1 MILDTIIQVISVKL
15 CFLMYNNTPHFLIPY
30 KLYKLILAK
39 WPKAAL
45 HWKKHFLKCTNT
57 EHNILPTCTSNFYE
71 RADSLQKISCSY
83 TIYFHLEYVLW
94 DLLIR
99 IQVKQLLKSPNLWA
113 EIFFFQIYHFN
124 CYNFSFYKPW
134 NILWV
139 FVSENHEMKCY

>member
-71 RADSLQKISCSY
+71 RA
-83 TIYFHLEYVLW
+83 
-94 DLLIR
+94 
-99 IQVKQLLKSPNLWA
+99 
-113 EIFFFQIYHFN
+113 
-124 CYNFSFYKPW
+124 SFYRFSHFPLIAFNSVFITTNSAPQASLPW
-134 NILWV
+134 FFAENLLFLHNILPFGIRPLGSFNKNPSKTTSKV
-139 FVSENHEMKCY
+139 P